1 MPQFENGFDNVL
13 EFVEKSEMLDTEIT
27 FEAIEEVDK
36 VKMEE
41 LAKNRKVK
49 LKERLYSPSIL

>member
-13 EFVEKSEMLDTEIT
+13 EFVEKSEMLDTEIA